1 MQEQLN
7 KEVSMA
13 DTLTR
18 IKNSNRDEMEV
29 VVEFSTGTYDEE
41 RIRQEMKS
49 ILVEALEKHIQK
61 SS

>member
-1 MQEQLN
+1 
-7 KEVSMA
+7 MA